1 MNKKLKIA
9 IPTIAAGITMIAA
22 MGFSRGDKHNFEAA
36 KNLDLFNSVYKELDL
51 FYVDTINPEKVIRFG
66 IDAMLSQTDP
76 YTEFYPEDDKT
87 IKEMTSGK
95 FGGIGSFIR
104 YYKRRDRIAIL
115 EPTQDSPAAK
125 AGLMA
130 GDIIM
135 SVGGKDMSRGDL
147 QPHELSSKVSKAL
160 RGEPGTTCLVTVERP
175 VGEDK
180 YTTKTF
186 KIKRENIKTQPV
198 PYYNIIGRNTG
209 YIDMTTFAVEN
220 CSRKVKDAIIDLKRR
235 GAGSIILDL
244 RNNGGGLLSEAVK
257 VTNLFIPRGK
267 KIVETRG
274 KTKSVDNT
282 YITEEQPLD
291 TIIPTAVLVN
301 GGTASAS
308 EIVSGS
314 LQDFDRAVIIGNR
327 TFGKGLVQTVRPLPY
342 NCSMKVTTS
351 KYYIPSGRCI
361 QALDYSRRNP
371 DGTTVRVPDSL
382 TNIFHTAAGREV
394 RDGGGIRPDIEI
406 EPQKLPNIMFYLINE
421 DIIFDFGTLYKIKH
435 PEPKPLEEFQITNQ
449 DYADFKAFVKKQKF
463 TYDRQSDKILN
474 SLKEVAEFEGYM
486 DNAKEEFAALE
497 KKLEHNLDHD
507 LDYFEKDIRQAIAID
522 IVKRYY
528 YQKGAIY
535 IQLKDDPELKK
546 AEETLQ
552 NDSIYNN
559 LLRKK

>member
-1 MNKKLKIA
+1 MNKKLKTT
-9 IPTIAAGITMIAA
+9 IPAIAAGITLIAA
-22 MGFSRGDKHNFEAA
+22 MGFGRGDSHNFEAA

-87 IKEMTSGK
+87 IKEMTTGK

-160 RGEPGTTCLVTVERP
+160 RGEPGTTCLVTIERP
-175 VGEDK
+175 ISEDN

-198 PYYNIIGRNTG
+198 PYYNIIGHNTG

-220 CSRKVKDAIIDLKRR
+220 CSRKVKDAIIDLKHR
-235 GAGSIILDL
+235 GASSIILDL

-282 YITEEQPLD
+282 YTTEEQPLD
-291 TIIPTAVLVN
+291 TIIPTAILVN

-314 LQDFDRAVIIGNR
+314 LQDLDRAVIIGSR

-371 DGTTVRVPDSL
+371 DGTTARVPDSL
-382 TNIFHTAAGREV
+382 TNTYHTSAGREV

-406 EPQKLPNIMFYLINE
+406 EPQKLPNIMFYLIND

-435 PEPKPLEEFQITNQ
+435 PEPKPLEEFQITQQ
-449 DYADFKAFVKKQKF
+449 DYADFKAFVKKRKF

-507 LDYFEKDIRQAIAID
+507 LDYFEKDLRQAIAID

-552 NDSIYNN
+552 NDSTYHK
-559 LLRKK
+559 LLKKK

>member
-1 MNKKLKIA
+1 MNKKLKTT
-9 IPTIAAGITMIAA
+9 IPAIAAGITLIAA
-22 MGFSRGDKHNFEAA
+22 MGFGRGDSHNFEAA

-87 IKEMTSGK
+87 IKEMTTGK

-160 RGEPGTTCLVTVERP
+160 RGEPGTTCLVTIERP
-175 VGEDK
+175 ISEDN

-220 CSRKVKDAIIDLKRR
+220 CSRKVKDAIIDLKHR
-235 GAGSIILDL
+235 GASSIILDL

-282 YITEEQPLD
+282 YTTEEQPLD
-291 TIIPTAVLVN
+291 TIIPTAILVN

-314 LQDFDRAVIIGNR
+314 LQDLDRAVIIGSR

-371 DGTTVRVPDSL
+371 DGTTARVPDSL
-382 TNIFHTAAGREV
+382 TNTYHTSAGREV

-406 EPQKLPNIMFYLINE
+406 EPQKLPNIMFYLIND

-435 PEPKPLEEFQITNQ
+435 PEPKPLEEFQITQQ
-449 DYADFKAFVKKQKF
+449 DYADFKAFVKKRKF

-507 LDYFEKDIRQAIAID
+507 LDYFEKDLRQAIAID

-552 NDSIYNN
+552 NDSTYHK
-559 LLRKK
+559 LLKKK